1 MAAATKAMASTT
13 MQSKLQEFFTDQ
25 LQDIY
30 WAEKKIVRSLPKMI
44 KAATTNQLRKAFSD
58 HLEETKTHV
67 ERLEQVFE
75 IIGEKARA
83 KKCPAMAGIIDES
96 EDVMDETDEGS
107 AQRDVALIF
116 AGQKVEHYEIA
127 TYGGMVALAATLG
140 LKEAVKIL
148 QKTLSEEKNADT
160 LLTDIAVNNI
170 NYEAA
175 HEKAA

>member
-1 MAAATKAMASTT
+1 MATTTKAMVSTIVH
-13 MQSKLQEFFTDQ
+13 SKLLEFFTDQ

-44 KAATTNQLRKAFSD
+44 KATTTEKLRKAFID
-58 HLEETKTHV
+58 HLEETRTHV

-75 IIGEKARA
+75 IIGEKPKA

-96 EDVMDETDEGS
+96 EDVMEETDENT

-127 TYGGMVALAATLG
+127 TYGGMASLATTLG
-140 LKEAVKIL
+140 LKNAAEL
-148 QKTLSEEKNADT
+148 LNKTLEEEKNADS
-160 LLTDIAVNNI
+160 LLTKIAEGGI

-175 HEKAA
+175 TEPK